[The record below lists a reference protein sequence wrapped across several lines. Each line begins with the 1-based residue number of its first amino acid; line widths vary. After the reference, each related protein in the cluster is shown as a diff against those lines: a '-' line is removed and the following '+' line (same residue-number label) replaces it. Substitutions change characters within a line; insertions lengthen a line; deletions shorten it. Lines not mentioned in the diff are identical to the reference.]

1 MLRQK
6 GMATRK
12 NGGKSQVGNRQ
23 IVDSEA
29 IQRLQERMRQLVEE
43 NWRLREGHSVKE
55 LVIDAN
61 QRRATK
67 EKQAC
72 EQQG

>member
-1 MLRQK
+1 ME
-6 GMATRK
+6 TRK
-12 NGGKSQVGNRQ
+12 NGGKPQVGRQ
-23 IVDSEA
+23 QVVDSEA
-29 IQRLQERMRQLVEE
+29 IERLQERMRQLVEE

-61 QRRATK
+61 QRRTTK

-72 EQQG
+72 EQR